1 DDSSGQVKGYASAT
15 SVNKGDSIA
24 FNISVNPPQ
33 AVTLTVYR
41 LGWYGGS
48 GGRLVTTLGPFNG
61 ITQPPCPEDVTTGLI
76 ECHWSSTTTLT
87 VPDTWTSGIFVGVL
101 SAADKFQNYVLFTV
115 RDDSRPADL
124 LVQQSVTTYQAYSG
138 YPN

>member
-1 DDSSGQVKGYASAT
+1 MLVASSTVVAMAPATAVTSPNPVVVENQQPGSTGWQIPAAGYQIGDDSSGQVKGYASAT

-61 ITQPPCPEDVTTGLI
+61 ITQPPCPE
-76 ECHWSSTTTLT
+76 
-87 VPDTWTSGIFVGVL
+87 
-101 SAADKFQNYVLFTV
+101 
-115 RDDSRPADL
+115 
-124 LVQQSVTTYQAYSG
+124 
-138 YPN
+138 